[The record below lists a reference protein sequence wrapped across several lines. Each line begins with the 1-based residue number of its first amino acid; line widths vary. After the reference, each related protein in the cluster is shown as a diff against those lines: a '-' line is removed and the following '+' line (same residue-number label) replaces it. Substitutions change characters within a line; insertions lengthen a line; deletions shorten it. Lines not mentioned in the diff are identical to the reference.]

1 MDGLTIEYFG
11 QACILVRSGSV
22 AVLCD
27 PWFSGASHLGG
38 WIPFP
43 AWSAEERAAWRARAD
58 EATHVYVSHA
68 HEDHFDPAFLRSLAP
83 KQILVGE
90 FRNQRFRAALEA
102 LRPHHTIRYLRDGET
117 VALGSDVTATIHLE
131 RPAFRTNSMLLLGC
145 PDGDVLNA
153 NDCGLDSATLRAIA
167 RRRRPAVFLYTLNFL
182 ANGFPFPY
190 LRRRDPDLSARI
202 AAVRDQVVASFRIAL
217 GILRPALGV
226 GFAGPVS
233 FADRVNH
240 HLDDHPEARDWR
252 HAAAELSSDVPVIW
266 PAPGGSTLLRAGRVA
281 RVDPGDW
288 DALASSHPVRYEGR
302 GPDPYLDGPQPD
314 QAEVL
319 AAARRF
325 AAQRAA
331 LAARLPGTVSTR
343 LHVSAAASLDALEG
357 DQSDWHIA
365 IDLAPPGAARL
376 AETLDP
382 PYLQIAST
390 PAILRAFLD
399 GEADLD
405 AMLVSGRARFRRDP
419 DTFDPLLHNVLRFGD
434 DPGCAAALVEWMTDA
449 HVRTC
454 TETIT
459 VTVAGRERRI
469 PRLCPHE
476 GESFEGVPVEHG
488 RLVCPRHKWVF
499 DLESGQCLV
508 GDRTVNLY
516 AMLPEEKL

>member
-11 QACILVRSGSV
+11 QACIMVRSGNV
-22 AVLCD
+22 RVLSD
-27 PWFSGASHLGG
+27 PWFSGPSHLNG

-43 AWSAEERAAWRARAD
+43 PWSVEERAAWRARAD

-90 FRNQRFRAALEA
+90 FRNQRFRAALDA
-102 LRPHHTIRYLRDGET
+102 LQPHHTVRYLRDRET
-117 VALGSDVTATIHLE
+117 VALGGALTATIHLE
-131 RPAFRTNSMLLLGC
+131 RPAFRTNSILLLGC
-145 PDGDVLNA
+145 PDGDVLDA
-153 NDCGLDSATLRAIA
+153 NDCGLDSATLRDIA

-190 LRRRDPDLSARI
+190 LRRRDPDLNARI
-202 AAVRDQVVASFRIAL
+202 AAVREQVVSSFRIAL

-226 GFAGPVS
+226 AFAGPIS
-233 FADRVNH
+233 FADRVNQ

-252 HAAAELSSDVPVIW
+252 QTAAELSGDVPVIW
-266 PAPGGSTLLRAGRVA
+266 PAPGGSIDLRGGRVV
-281 RVDPGDW
+281 RTELGDW
-288 DALASSHPVRYEGR
+288 DALASSHPVRHEGR
-302 GPDPYLDGPQPD
+302 GPDPYMDGPQPD
-314 QAEVL
+314 RVAVL
-319 AAARRF
+319 DAAGRF
-325 AAQRAA
+325 ASRRAA
-331 LAARLPGTVSTR
+331 LAARLPGTMSTR
-343 LHVSAAASLDALEG
+343 LYLSAATSIEALEA
-357 DQSDWHIA
+357 DLADWHIA
-365 IDLAPPGAARL
+365 VDLAPPGAARW
-376 AETLDP
+376 AETLDA

-405 AMLVSGRARFRRDP
+405 SLLLSGRARFRRDP
-419 DTFDPLLHNVLRFGD
+419 DTFDPLLHDVLRFGS
-434 DPGCAAALVEWMTDA
+434 DPGCADALVEWMTDA

-459 VTVAGRERRI
+459 VTVDGYERRI
-469 PRLCPHE
+469 PKLCPHE
-476 GESFEGVPVEHG
+476 GESFEDVPVERG

-499 DLESGQCLV
+499 DLDSGQCLV

-516 AMLPEEKL
+516 ALLPREKI